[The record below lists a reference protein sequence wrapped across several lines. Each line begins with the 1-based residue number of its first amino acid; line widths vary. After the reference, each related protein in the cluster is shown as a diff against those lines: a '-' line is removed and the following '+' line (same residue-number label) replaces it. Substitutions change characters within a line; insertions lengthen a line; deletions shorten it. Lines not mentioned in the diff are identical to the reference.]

1 VAIAV
6 LSPLLFVVPAAI
18 VISGKATLDALAYV
32 GTVGTF
38 GFMVAYALCSLAAPF
53 WLQRLGVRTWA
64 LGFVSAVAMVFV
76 FYKNVYPAPPSPF
89 DVLPWIFAGLMAAG
103 AGWYGVVR
111 VARPQA
117 AEEPAAS

>member
-64 LGFVSAVAMVFV
+64 LGFVSAVAVRRAAV
-76 FYKNVYPAPPSPF
+76 DLRRADGGRRRLVRRR
-89 DVLPWIFAGLMAAG
+89 AAG
-103 AGWYGVVR
+103 AAAGRGGACR
-111 VARPQA
+111 VMDARGRGRSRP
-117 AEEPAAS
+117 